1 MYRKCMD
8 KRSVIEIFDEV
19 AEKYKNKPAIVFEEE
34 RFTYRELQKRSEIG
48 WRKNPTR
55 ILLLSRNAFQSAG

>member
-34 RFTYRELQKRSEIG
+34 CLTYKELQKRSEAVSKFLIDK
-48 WRKNPTR
+48 RK
-55 ILLLSRNAFQSAG
+55 RNSVECSGV